1 MPELVREPMTML
13 VQELQQAA
21 EEEPMV
27 VVQEL

>member
-1 MPELVREPMTML
+1 VSMPELVREPMTMS

-27 VVQEL
+27 SS